1 MLSKI
6 SLVVA
11 VIVAFY
17 IAWSGGQSAYST
29 AIEDQVVSPGDI
41 VINEVSTAGE
51 DWVRLYNN
59 LDRTIDLHGYIFT
72 DGDSRFVLPKDSNIE
87 PGGELLMA
95 SRKDEGKISESVD
108 YYWGDWGLSGDG
120 EMVMLINSEG
130 NMVVDFVFTP
140 ELQKGEKIQR
150 IPNGI
155 GPMIGPDQ
163 REAMQLKRPSYKAVP
178 IQSIKDI
185 SKNFSTSVVS
195 FGGLLTTLSTI
206 LINFDQTR
214 EVLEKFGL
222 TSKKK
227 KTDKES

>member
-1 MLSKI
+1 MKMLSKI
-6 SLVVA
+6 SLVIA

-29 AIEDQVVSPGDI
+29 AIEEQVISPGDI

-51 DWVRLYNN
+51 DWVKLYNN
-59 LDRTIDLHGYIFT
+59 LDRVVDLYGYILT
-72 DGDSRFVLPKDSNIE
+72 DGDSLFVLPEDAKIE
-87 PGGELLMA
+87 PGGKLLLA
-95 SRKDEGKISESVD
+95 SSRDEGKITESVA
-108 YYWGDWGLSGDG
+108 YYWGDWGLSSDG
-120 EMVMLINSEG
+120 EMIMLINNEG
-130 NMVVDFVFTP
+130 NMVVDFVYAP
-140 ELQKGEKIQR
+140 ALQKGEKIQR

-155 GPMIGPDQ
+155 GSMLGPNQ
-163 REAMQLKRPSYKAVP
+163 QKAMQLQIPTYRAVP

-185 SKNFSTSVVS
+185 GKNFSTSVVS

-222 TSKKK
+222 KSIKK
-227 KTDKES
+227 